1 MITITRPVR
10 AHQYTHTH
18 THTRDNRWTSTRSP
32 LDMTTLWCFLK
43 RNKGIQSTC
52 TTSTPLLSPMMQCRF
67 TARVRRSMGPT
78 NTAAHTNSPAIL
90 FVRKSTTALLTF
102 FESFFVFLS
111 NKSGENHTMVDSHRE
126 ENKIRRKFCSEACPQ
141 QPGYHSRDSPQ
152 DLVGQV

>member
-1 MITITRPVR
+1 MITIMRPVR
-10 AHQYTHTH
+10 AHQHTH
-18 THTRDNRWTSTRSP
+18 THTRNNRWTSTRSP

-111 NKSGENHTMVDSHRE
+111 NKSGESHTMVSVCTRPDKALCCYLQIAS
-126 ENKIRRKFCSEACPQ
+126 NTDA
-141 QPGYHSRDSPQ
+141 
-152 DLVGQV
+152 